1 MECSIVAMTRR
12 KASRSPLDTHV
23 PVIPASRDDESRCR
37 WHHDRY
43 DRRANAFRLHP
54 PGAGAHLS
62 RGAGPHTRSLLSLP
76 VVSLDEPDPLLL
88 PWVWPALDAFLD
100 TSPTPAAGVLLRVA
114 GRHGLEAVAGCRPS
128 VGRRPGSRSRPR
140 SPVAIVYVLRDPL
153 AAALHA
159 LHGCAS
165 TVLVLDVTAQGAR
178 LSPAA
183 VPPALAGAGLSA
195 REIDV
200 LALLLARR
208 TNTEIAATLG
218 VAPTTVRSHCRA
230 LLRKLGAGDRR
241 ALWRLVAAISPAPPP
256 PAITPASKFAED
268 CGVAAAA
275 DLRDNPELRQG
286 DCAAAGHTAGE
297 TCGYLRSGAADESS
311 RRRARERD
319 ERSLRA

>member
-1 MECSIVAMTRR
+1 M
-12 KASRSPLDTHV
+12 
-23 PVIPASRDDESRCR
+23 PVLPASRDDESRCR
-37 WHHDRY
+37 WRPGRH

-54 PGAGAHLS
+54 PGAGADLPQ
-62 RGAGPHTRSLLSLP
+62 GPGPRTRPLPSLP
-76 VVSLDEPDPLLL
+76 IVSLDEPDPLLV

-100 TSPTPAAGVLLRVA
+100 TFPAPVAGVPLRVA
-114 GRHGLEAVAGCRPS
+114 GRHGLEVVAGCRRS
-128 VGRRPGSRSRPR
+128 FGRRPGSRRRRR
-140 SPVAIVYVLRDPL
+140 SPVDIVYVLRDPL

-165 TVLVLDVTAQGAR
+165 TVLVLDVTAEGAR
-178 LSPAA
+178 FAPAA
-183 VPPALAGAGLSA
+183 VPPALAGAGLTT

-200 LALLLARR
+200 LALLLERR
-208 TNTEIAATLG
+208 TNAEIAVTLG

-311 RRRARERD
+311 RRLTRERD